1 MEGHVPKL
9 LSSFQHLELLNRQVK
24 RNDGLCV
31 LSTHHHGPVL
41 EAIHRMNDARCEL
54 AHHQIVQQLLLYFYQ
69 SNHRSDV
76 RSSAMIFQLEPKV
89 GQRLQAQG

>member
-1 MEGHVPKL
+1 M
-9 LSSFQHLELLNRQVK
+9 K
-24 RNDGLCV
+24 RNDGQCV
-31 LSTHHHGPVL
+31 LSAHHHDPLL

-54 AHHQIVQQLLLYFYQ
+54 VHHQIVQQLLLCFYQ

-89 GQRLQAQG
+89 GQMLQEPS